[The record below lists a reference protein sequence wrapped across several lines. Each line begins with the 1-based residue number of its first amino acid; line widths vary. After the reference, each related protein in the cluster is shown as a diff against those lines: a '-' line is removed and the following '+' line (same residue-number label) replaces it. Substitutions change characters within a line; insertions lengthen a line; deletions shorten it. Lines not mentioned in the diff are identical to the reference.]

1 MAYLYQGRCLD
12 TVQHLHDSVAA
23 GCPTV
28 SGNYAIQCVATGTQ
42 VDITAIDLSTQST
55 YTSVLVPSQIPCDV
69 TLLDQT
75 DFYWQL
81 AAVLVVGFSIRMI
94 IKAFNN

>member
-1 MAYLYQGRCLD
+1 MSYLYQGRCLD
-12 TVQHLHDSVAA
+12 TVQHLHESVAA

-28 SGNYAIQCVATGTQ
+28 SGNFAIQCAATETQ
-42 VDITAIDLSTQST
+42 INVTAIDLSTQVT
-55 YTSVLVPSQIPCDV
+55 YSSVLVPSQIPCDV

-75 DFYWQL
+75 AFYWQL
-81 AAVLVVGFSIRMI
+81 VGVLVVGFAIRMI